1 MIQEEKFNEWRNRS
15 LNQIGP
21 TIKRKRNLSGTF
33 IIINND
39 INLKLNIDAK
49 SEGSFMSDE
58 VPNVEY
64 GHPDQN
70 IIVPNKTKIGLKSV
84 KSGSKSDSVSVSNG
98 NSGSSGNM
106 SFGE

>member
-58 VPNVEY
+58 VPNVDY

-84 KSGSKSDSVSVSNG
+84 KSGSKSGGVSNG